1 MPLTGYRAIAKSGDL
16 SKPFRPKRRK
26 GLIACEDW
34 LLNIHE
40 EPNFL
45 TKVITGDE
53 TWVYGYDPE
62 TKRQSSQWLLKNAPK
77 PKKARMSKSKTKV
90 LFGTFFDHQG
100 IVHYEFLPQGQTIN
114 QYVYLAILRRLRE
127 SIRKKRPEKLKTGNA
142 KPTHLMKIVYHVLQG
157 TTCPIL
163 HCIETQVDLYTNNTS
178 APTEVAYFSGT
189 EQNPGPPTKRQ
200 TTLTAPVHSGERE
213 SIDGELKMLILN
225 MAAEIK
231 SLGERID
238 IRLTKIETRMD
249 DWDMRFCN
257 MEEKLTKC
265 TESQQATEKL
275 ASCNSLKVN
284 ELEAR
289 VEFFETRLREPNL
302 VFYGI
307 EREGDENQADCNL
320 KIQNV
325 IRDKMEIGDDLKITK
340 CHRLSRGSNA
350 PVLVVVP
357 DYADRAKIFKNA
369 YKLRDTKISISK
381 DYSKNVREQR
391 RILIAKRKELGE
403 RGIKSKLRDNK
414 LFVND
419 KVCKVMNGQVV
430 DSTGAAI

>member
-1 MPLTGYRAIAKSGDL
+1 MALQKHSYAYLIKTKLQSIEQKMVDWDQRLGAVETSLKKGMEAVTANDARVLRLEEHVESMERKLTENNLVIY
-16 SKPFRPKRRK
+16 
-26 GLIACEDW
+26 GLNGTENENSD
-34 LLNIHE
+34 E
-40 EPNFL
+40 TL
-45 TKVITGDE
+45 TKD
-53 TWVYGYDPE
+53 Y
-62 TKRQSSQWLLKNAPK
+62 SPK
-77 PKKARMSKSKTKV
+77 IR
-90 LFGTFFDHQG
+90 DQRR
-100 IVHYEFLPQGQTIN
+100 
-114 QYVYLAILRRLRE
+114 IL
-127 SIRKKRPEKLKTGNA
+127 NA
-142 KPTHLMKIVYHVLQG
+142 KRKELSERG
-157 TTCPIL
+157 TKAKLRDNRLLVNGI
-163 HCIETQVDLYTNNTS
+163 
-178 APTEVAYFSGT
+178 
-189 EQNPGPPTKRQ
+189 EQNPGPPTKKQ
-200 TTLTAPVHSGERE
+200 TTLTASVHSGERE

-225 MAAEIK
+225 MATEIK

-249 DWDMRFCN
+249 DWDKRFCN
-257 MEEKLTKC
+257 IEEKLTKC
-265 TESQQATEKL
+265 IESQQATEKL

-289 VEFFETRLREPNL
+289 VEFFETRLHEPNL
-302 VFYGI
+302 MFYGI
-307 EREGDENQADCNL
+307 EREGDKNQADCNL
-320 KIQNV
+320 KIQNI

-357 DYADRAKIFKNA
+357 DYTDRAKIFKNA
-369 YKLRDTKISISK
+369 YKLRDTKILISK

-430 DSTGAAI
+430 DSTGVAI

>member
-1 MPLTGYRAIAKSGDL
+1 
-16 SKPFRPKRRK
+16 
-26 GLIACEDW
+26 
-34 LLNIHE
+34 
-40 EPNFL
+40 
-45 TKVITGDE
+45 
-53 TWVYGYDPE
+53 
-62 TKRQSSQWLLKNAPK
+62 
-77 PKKARMSKSKTKV
+77 
-90 LFGTFFDHQG
+90 
-100 IVHYEFLPQGQTIN
+100 
-114 QYVYLAILRRLRE
+114 
-127 SIRKKRPEKLKTGNA
+127 
-142 KPTHLMKIVYHVLQG
+142 
-157 TTCPIL
+157 
-163 HCIETQVDLYTNNTS
+163 
-178 APTEVAYFSGT
+178 
-189 EQNPGPPTKRQ
+189 
-200 TTLTAPVHSGERE
+200 
-213 SIDGELKMLILN
+213 

-249 DWDMRFCN
+249 AWDMRFCN

-265 TESQQATEKL
+265 IESQQATEKL

-307 EREGDENQADCNL
+307 EKEGDENQADCNL
-320 KIQNV
+320 KIQNI

-391 RILIAKRKELGE
+391 RILIAKRKELGK
-403 RGIKSKLRDNK
+403 RKYLSLLKYKKNKYSDSVQAALSNVRDSAEFWKIIASFKKRNSTK
-414 LFVND
+414 GNIDISEWESFYQGLLSPPQRIVAD
-419 KVCKVMNGQVV
+419 IPTLLIPI
-430 DSTGAAI
+430 DSELDAEISPLEM